1 MKCILLA
8 IGLLSFSTLTMQA
21 QVRKHKVLFIIA
33 DGIPADV
40 IEAQPTPNLK
50 RIAKEGGYC
59 RAYVGGEKKGYSQT
73 PTISA
78 VGYNSLLTSTW
89 VNKHNVWDNDIA
101 AQNYA
106 YPSIFRFF
114 KTAYPQKTTAIFS
127 TWLDNRTKLVGD
139 GLPQTGGLHI
149 DHAVDGLEKDTVH
162 FPHDKD
168 SWYTHLID
176 EEVAAKAAAYVR
188 SDAPDLTWV
197 YLEYSDDMGHR
208 YGTSS
213 PRMDSAVRMT
223 DDMVGRIW
231 DAMEYRRQNFN
242 EDWEIY
248 ITTDHGRDARG
259 GYGHGGQS
267 DRERT
272 TWIVT
277 NAKGLNTY
285 FKTAQPGIVDILPSM
300 ARFLDVKIPTENA
313 RELDGVPL
321 TGAISLAQPVATLEN
336 NMLHLGWKAYDK
348 KGKVKIWVATT
359 NNYKTGGH
367 DDYKLLG
374 EVPVSNE
381 SAAISVKGMPA
392 DFYKIVLEAPL
403 NTVNRWAVVK

>member
-1 MKCILLA
+1 MKYLFLAMSLLTVTS
-8 IGLLSFSTLTMQA
+8 LSA
-21 QVRKHKVLFIIA
+21 QQKKHKVLFIIA

-40 IEAQPTPNLK
+40 IESQPTPHLK
-50 RIAKEGGYC
+50 RIAKEGGYR
-59 RAYVGGEKKGYSQT
+59 RAYVGGEKNSYSQT

-114 KTAYPQKTTAIFS
+114 KSAYPEKKTAIFS

-139 GLPQTGGLHI
+139 GLAQTGNLHI
-149 DHAVDGLEKDTVH
+149 DHAVDGLELDTVR

-168 SWYTHLID
+168 SWYIHLID
-176 EEVAAKAAAYVR
+176 ETVVDKAADFVR
-188 SDAPDLTWV
+188 SDAPDMTWV

-208 YGTSS
+208 YGTGE
-213 PRMDSAVRMT
+213 RMDTAVRMT
-223 DDMVGRIW
+223 DDMVGKIW
-231 DAMEYRRQNFN
+231 DAMEYRRAKFN
-242 EDWEIY
+242 EDWQIY
-248 ITTDHGRDARG
+248 ITTDHGRDAHG
-259 GYGHGGQS
+259 GHGHGGQS

-277 NAKGLNTY
+277 NAKGLNPY
-285 FKTAQPGIVDILPSM
+285 FKTAQPGIVDILPSI
-300 ARFLDVKIPTENA
+300 ARFMNISIPVENA

-321 TGAISLAQPVATLEN
+321 TGAISLAQPTASLVQDQLK
-336 NMLHLGWKAYDK
+336 LGWKAYDK
-348 KGKVKIWVATT
+348 KGTVKIWVTTT
-359 NNYKTGGH
+359 NHYKTGGH

-374 EVPVSNE
+374 EVPVSKE
-381 SAAISVKGMPA
+381 SASISVKSLPSS
-392 DFYKIVLEAPL
+392 FYKIVLEGPL
-403 NTVNRWAVVK
+403 NSVNRWVVQQ